1 MAKALRSDLV
11 NSQRWAVLVRLA
23 HNRLDAFVP
32 EKCPKCE
39 VQYTLLL
46 GVIDDVEDVVK
57 LLSKQLSRECPEHQS
72 ELYSINEGPYGG
84 RIVAQRSN

>member
-39 VQYTLLL
+39 VQYTVLL
-46 GVIDDVEDVVK
+46 GVIDDVEDVVN
-57 LLSKQLSRECPEHQS
+57 LLRKQLSRECPEHRS
-72 ELYSINEGPYGG
+72 ELYSINEGPHPG